1 MWALLFFMTD
11 FLAYALLNGWFVQ
24 SLLVF
29 FILQQLLAS
38 SYTYSFKN
46 FYLPLTLLVL
56 QDCFMYGRFG
66 LVLAYLLPLALLARH
81 LRVVFLDAAGTLLCF
96 LIGGLVFFDQFL
108 IKKVL
113 FSKNFSWEATLF
125 KIFVNLC
132 IAYLVLLGTRGNRS
146 LLRFFSRER
155 KVWTPNR
162 KGASQ
167 GGVR

>member
-1 MWALLFFMTD
+1 MLALLFFFGD
-11 FLAYALLNGWFVQ
+11 FLAYALWEGWIIQ

-29 FILQQLLAS
+29 FIMQQLLAS
-38 SYTYSFKN
+38 SFTYSFKN
-46 FYLPLTLLVL
+46 FYLPLILIVL

-66 LVLAYLLPLALLARH
+66 LILVYLVPVVIIARLLRR
-81 LRVVFLDAAGTLLCF
+81 LFLDAAGALLCF
-96 LIGGLVFFDQFL
+96 FIVGLVLFDQFL

-113 FSKNFSWEATLF
+113 FLKHFSWEATLF

-146 LLRFFSRER
+146 LLKFFSRER

-162 KGASQ
+162 KGAS
-167 GGVR
+167 